1 MRAELAMSHCTT
13 QHALYTARMPS
24 TDLAQLPDEELMLLV
39 ANGFIEQPASMLFQR
54 HSRALFN
61 FLAWLCEGNLS
72 EAEDLAQKT
81 WVKLM
86 TRCSDYRPRQSAFT
100 TFLFQIGRN
109 AWIDAR
115 RSAHHT
121 TSTALDDAHL
131 QLPDQELS
139 GEQLAMLGQQQ
150 HRVRAAVMALP
161 DAQREVVVLRFFA
174 ELGVEEIADVVGEG
188 FETVKSRLRYAFA
201 KLRVSLDAVQ

>member
-1 MRAELAMSHCTT
+1 MHAALA
-13 QHALYTARMPS
+13 YTARMQPA
-24 TDLAQLPDEELMLLV
+24 DLAHLPDEELMLLV
-39 ANGFIEQPASMLFQR
+39 ANGFVEQPATELFTR
-54 HSRALFN
+54 HNRALFN

-86 TRCSDYRPRQSAFT
+86 TRCSDYRPGQATFIS
-100 TFLFQIGRN
+100 FLFQIARN
-109 AWIDAR
+109 GWIDIR
-115 RSAHHT
+115 RSAYHT
-121 TSTALDDAHL
+121 TSVALDDAHL
-131 QLPDQELS
+131 QLPDDDLS
-139 GEQLAMLGQQQ
+139 TEQLAVLGQQQ

-174 ELGVEEIADVVGEG
+174 ELSMEEIAQVIGEG

-201 KLRVSLDAVQ
+201 KLRLSLDATQ

>member
-39 ANGFIEQPASMLFQR
+39 ANNFIEQPANMLFQR
-54 HSRALFN
+54 HNRALFN

-86 TRCSDYRPRQSAFT
+86 TRCSDYRPGQAAFT

-109 AWIDAR
+109 AWIDTR

-174 ELGVEEIADVVGEG
+174 ELGVEEIAHVVGEG